1 MEKVMSQD
9 QLQQM
14 LDYKEIC
21 DLKASF
27 GRLADVKDWEGYR
40 NVFTDDCEFDFGGG
54 VIVMGG
60 QAGTDAIADMLKGS
74 VSVHRAFMPE
84 ITFSGPSEAKGIWA
98 VNDYIEWAPDPE
110 SGSRAGQMG
119 YGREYEIYRKVDGRW
134 KIAHWRLRYDR
145 LDPLPHA
152 PLPQT
157 FLGGP
162 DVMRDADYVKS
173 VVNPNGT

>member
-1 MEKVMSQD
+1 MLED
-9 QLQQM
+9 RLQQ
-14 LDYKEIC
+14 LFDYKEIIE
-21 DLKASF
+21 LKASF
-27 GRLADVKDWEGYR
+27 GRLADVKDWEAYR

-54 VIVMGG
+54 VIVRGG
-60 QAGTDAIADMLKGS
+60 QAGTDAIAGMLEGS

-84 ITFSGPSEAKGIWA
+84 ITFVSPIEAKGIWA

-110 SGSRAGQMG
+110 TGPRAGQMG
-119 YGREYEIYRKVDGRW
+119 FGREYETYRKVDGTW

-145 LDPLPHA
+145 LDPLPRQ
-152 PLPQT
+152 PLPAT

-162 DVMRDADYVKS
+162 DVMRDADYVRS

>member
-1 MEKVMSQD
+1 MSED
-9 QLQQM
+9 KLQQI

-40 NVFTDDCEFDFGGG
+40 NLFTDDCEFDFGGG
-54 VIVMGG
+54 VIVRGG

-74 VSVHRAFMPE
+74 VSVHRAYMPE
-84 ITFSGPSEAKGIWA
+84 IEFVSPVEAKGIWA

-110 SGSRAGQMG
+110 TGSRAGQMG
-119 YGREYEIYRKVDGRW
+119 YGREYETYRKVDDKW

-145 LDPLPHA
+145 LDPLPRA
-152 PLPQT
+152 PLPAT

-162 DVMRDADYVKS
+162 EIMRDTDYVKS
-173 VVNPNGT
+173 VVDPNGT